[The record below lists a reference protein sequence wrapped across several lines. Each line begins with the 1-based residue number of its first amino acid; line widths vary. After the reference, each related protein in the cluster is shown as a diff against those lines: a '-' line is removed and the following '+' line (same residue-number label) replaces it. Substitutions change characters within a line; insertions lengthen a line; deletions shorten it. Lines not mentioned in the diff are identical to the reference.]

1 MVAFSHLFSPARV
14 GGKLVKN
21 RLVMAPMLTGFAG
34 LDGEVNQSLI
44 DYYLER
50 ALGGVGIIIVEA
62 ACIDQPAG
70 LETFHQL
77 KLDHPRHISSLENLS
92 RTIANHGARSFIQ
105 IFHAGRQ
112 TSQFITGVQPVAPSP
127 VACPVTREVPR
138 ELTITEI
145 EDVTERFIRGA
156 SYAAMAG
163 FDGVEL
169 HAAHGYLIN
178 QFLSPHSNN
187 RNDRY
192 GGSLD
197 NRMRLLLDIIRGI
210 KANDPG
216 LLLSVR
222 INIDDFVDGGLVPE
236 ESLVICQ
243 QMEAAG
249 VDLIHCSVGT
259 YESGLTSIEPSS
271 YPEAWRAYLSEKV
284 KKAVNVPVVGGG
296 MIRNPQTAE
305 DVIAK
310 GQADF
315 VFLGRSLLADPHW
328 PVKAREGKVEDI
340 RPCISCNHCFSSN
353 SKGLAVSCTVN
364 PWVGNE
370 ARELPRRAKPVRQER
385 VDVIGGGPAGMQA
398 AIALDKLG
406 FAVSLYER
414 EDRLGGLLNLASLP
428 PHKDDLEKL
437 NQYLIRQVEHSSAEV
452 HLNTQYEIGRLSE
465 ARPDHIVVATGSKT
479 RTPKIDGWD
488 PTFCWSVD
496 QVLRQEVS
504 LKGKRILI
512 IGGGRSGCEVAD
524 YLLGDSN
531 EITVV
536 ELDRFLA
543 ATMEKKNRRSLMN
556 RLEEGGVKRLLSAQV
571 LEVDHQQASIKIEH
585 GQVVSLG
592 IDTVIG
598 AAGFTPLNDLFFQIG
613 QQHGSTFLIGDAF
626 QVNGIK
632 QALDQGEMLARHLYR
647 TRGGNGI

>member
-1 MVAFSHLFSPARV
+1 MVAFSHLFSPTRI

-34 LDGEVNQSLI
+34 LDGEVSSSLI

-50 ALGGVGIIIVEA
+50 ALGGVGTVIVEA
-62 ACIDQPAG
+62 ACIDLPVG

-77 KLDHPRHISSLENLS
+77 KLDHPRHISNLESLS
-92 RTIANHGARSFIQ
+92 RIIAIHGARSFLQ

-112 TSQFITGVQPVAPSP
+112 TSQLITGVQPVAPSP

-145 EDVTERFIRGA
+145 EDITERFIRGA
-156 SYAAMAG
+156 GYAAMAG

-192 GGSLD
+192 GGTLD
-197 NRMRLLLDIIRGI
+197 NRMRLLLDIIKGI
-210 KANDPG
+210 KTNDPG

-259 YESGLTSIEPSS
+259 YESGLNSIEPSS
-271 YPEAWRAYLSEKV
+271 YPEAWRTYLSEQV
-284 KKAVNVPVVGGG
+284 KAVVNVPVVGGG
-296 MIRNPQTAE
+296 MIRNPQMAE
-305 DVIAK
+305 EVIAK
-310 GQADF
+310 GQADL
-315 VFLGRSLLADPHW
+315 VFLGRSLLADPNW
-328 PVKAREGKVEDI
+328 PVKAREGRVEDI
-340 RPCISCNHCFSSN
+340 RPCISCNNCFANN
-353 SKGLAVSCTVN
+353 SKGLAVTCTVN
-364 PWVGNE
+364 PWVGHE
-370 ARELPRRAKPVRQER
+370 ARELRGVARPTTKEN
-385 VDVIGGGPAGMQA
+385 VDIIGGGPAGMQA
-398 AIALDKLG
+398 AVTLDKMG
-406 FAVSLYER
+406 FAVSLYEK

-428 PHKDDLEKL
+428 PHKGDINRL
-437 NQYLIRQVEHSSAEV
+437 NQYLVRQVEQSSVEI
-452 HLNTQYEIGRLSE
+452 HLKTPYDISRLKETQPE
-465 ARPDHIVVATGSKT
+465 HIIVATGS
-479 RTPKIDGWD
+479 RSRIPQIDGWD
-488 PTFCWSVD
+488 PAFCYNVD
-496 QVLRQEVS
+496 QVLRREV
-504 LKGKRILI
+504 LLQGKRILV

-524 YLLGDSN
+524 YLLEDGN
-531 EITVV
+531 EITIV
-536 ELDRFLA
+536 EMDRFLA

-556 RLEEGGVKRLLSAQV
+556 RLEEGGVKRMLSARV
-571 LEVDHQQASIKIEH
+571 MELDRGQASVRIEH
-585 GQVVSLG
+585 GQIVSLD

-598 AAGFTPLNDLFFQIG
+598 AAGFTSQNDLFYQIE
-613 QQHGSTFLIGDAF
+613 QQHRSTFLIGDAY

-632 QALDQGEMLARHLYR
+632 QALDQGEMLARHLYH
-647 TRGGNGI
+647 TRGGSGI

>member
-1 MVAFSHLFSPARV
+1 MVAFSHLFSPTRV

-34 LDGEVNQSLI
+34 LDGEVSRNLI

-77 KLDHPRHISSLENLS
+77 KLDHPRHISNLEGLS
-92 RTIANHGARSFIQ
+92 RSITNHGSRAFIQ

-127 VACPVTREVPR
+127 VACPVTRETPR

-145 EDVTERFIRGA
+145 EDITERFIKGA
-156 SYAAMAG
+156 GYAAMAG

-187 RNDRY
+187 RHDPY

-197 NRMRLLLDIIRGI
+197 NRMRLLLDIIKGI

-222 INIDDFVDGGLVPE
+222 INIDDFVNGGLVPE

-271 YPEAWRAYLSEKV
+271 YPEAWRAYLSEQV
-284 KKAVNVPVVGGG
+284 KGVVNIPVVGGG

-305 DVIAK
+305 EVIAK
-310 GQADF
+310 GQADL

-328 PVKAREGKVEDI
+328 PVKAREGRVGDI

-353 SKGLAVSCTVN
+353 SKGLAISCTVN
-364 PWVGNE
+364 PWLGSE
-370 ARELPRRAKPVRQER
+370 ARELPGAGKTVKKER
-385 VDVIGGGPAGMQA
+385 VEVIGGGPAGMQA

-414 EDRLGGLLNLASLP
+414 EDHLGGLLNLACLP
-428 PHKDDLEKL
+428 PHKGDLNKL
-437 NQYLIRQVEHSSAEV
+437 NQYLIRQVEHSSVEL
-452 HLNTQYEIGRLSE
+452 HLNTPYETSRLNE
-465 ARPDHIVVATGSKT
+465 ERPDHIVVATGSKS
-479 RTPKIDGWD
+479 RTPNIDGWD
-488 PTFCWSVD
+488 PAFCWRAD
-496 QVLRQEVS
+496 QVLKQEVV
-504 LKGKRILI
+504 LKGKKILI

-524 YLLGDSN
+524 YLLGEGN
-531 EITVV
+531 EITIV
-536 ELDRFLA
+536 EIDRFLA

-556 RLEEGGVKRLLSAQV
+556 RLEQGGVKRLLAARV
-571 LEVDHQQASIKIEH
+571 LEVDQQQASIKIEH
-585 GQVVSLG
+585 GQVVSLE

-598 AAGFTPLNDLFFQIG
+598 AAGFTPLNELFFQIG
-613 QQHGSTFLIGDAF
+613 QQHGSTFLIGDAY
-626 QVNGIK
+626 QVKGIK